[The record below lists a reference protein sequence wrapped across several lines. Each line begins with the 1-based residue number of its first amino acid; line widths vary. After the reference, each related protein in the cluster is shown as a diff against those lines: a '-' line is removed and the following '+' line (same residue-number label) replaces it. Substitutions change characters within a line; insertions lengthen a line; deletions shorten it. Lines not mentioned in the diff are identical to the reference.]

1 MGIIFAA
8 IFVGLIFSVGSVM
21 FDEATRVRDKEE
33 KREEN
38 FLEKDLKNINIAFW
52 GSFIVG
58 TIIIILI
65 NLFF

>member
-38 FLEKDLKNINIAFW
+38 IAFW

-58 TIIIILI
+58 AIIIILV

>member
-8 IFVGLIFSVGSVM
+8 IFVALIFSVGSVM

-38 FLEKDLKNINIAFW
+38 IAFW

-58 TIIIILI
+58 AIIIILI